1 MNYKSSIMLS
11 VLCLLVGI
19 SPIYLASCGDNE
31 NEPDNVITRVQDGN
45 GKVFLEKGILVDAN
59 LDYTQSEL
67 EDALSQHEWEREYCF
82 YYDNSK
88 VSDRVEI
95 GGLPIIIHTNGTI
108 EYDFGSER
116 SRFRDL
122 SIFGKRITATMIED
136 FLSST
141 YYPPLSY
148 TIVSLDI
155 TDDGGRIVMD
165 YKEIYDVDGF
175 RTSSLYARMVWK
187 MKVEDIN
194 E

>member
-1 MNYKSSIMLS
+1 MTLKLNFML
-11 VLCLLVGI
+11 
-19 SPIYLASCGDNE
+19 LAAIAVMMTACDKNDE
-31 NEPDNVITRVQDGN
+31 LDDDVITRVQDGN

-108 EYDFGSER
+108 EYDFGSES

-141 YYPPLSY
+141 YYPPLTY